1 MSKEGRLN
9 TALALAV
16 GTKAAQNVGQ
26 VVQKATQDGHI
37 DKGEALNIFFAFLST
52 ALVEGLKI
60 ATQVAIE
67 ETKED

>member
-16 GTKAAQNVGQ
+16 GAKATQSVGQ
-26 VVQKATQDGHI
+26 VVQKAAQDGHI
-37 DKGEALNIFFAFLST
+37 DKGEALNIFFALLST
-52 ALVEGLKI
+52 TLVEGLKI
-60 ATQVAIE
+60 ATQVAIK